1 MEFHTFLPGNDTSL
15 LGTKPWSLANAT
27 MDPVNVT
34 VEDKTRKGHSNN
46 YP

>member
-1 MEFHTFLPGNDTSL
+1 L

-34 VEDKTRKGHSNN
+34 VEDKT
-46 YP
+46 